1 MTGERTATMPPT
13 SRGLPTVERTAPA
26 RLSRRRFLA
35 GAGVAGA
42 AGLALP
48 ALSPA
53 WPSPRL
59 S

>member
-1 MTGERTATMPPT
+1 MPPT